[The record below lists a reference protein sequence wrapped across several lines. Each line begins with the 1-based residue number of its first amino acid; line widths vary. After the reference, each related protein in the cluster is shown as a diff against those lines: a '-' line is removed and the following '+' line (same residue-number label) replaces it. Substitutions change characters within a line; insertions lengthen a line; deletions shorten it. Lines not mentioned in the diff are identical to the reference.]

1 MSGTPSKMLEHL
13 LDTRLNV
20 QVGPNDDPFLD
31 DFLLTHIVFMPIA
44 QLVDELASHYHND
57 SEIRNGA
64 ESPEDYEYMLT
75 CKKRVVHFI
84 QRWVMAVRHAVF
96 EDSAAAH
103 FIEVRSVTETLI
115 AFAFFSRGKSYV
127 HNAHAATV
135 RESDKSGYEKAI
147 TCFHRTLSSLFA
159 VFPSI
164 SIPTPSLPHLSLHT
178 SL

>member
-20 QVGPNDDPFLD
+20 LQVGPNDDAFLD

-64 ESPEDYEYMLT
+64 DSPEDYEYMLT

-96 EDSAAAH
+96 EDPAAAH
-103 FIEVRSVTETLI
+103 FIEVTSVPGR
-115 AFAFFSRGKSYV
+115 AFSAFPHVDWGR
-127 HNAHAATV
+127 A
-135 RESDKSGYEKAI
+135 REKMFI
-147 TCFHRTLSSLFA
+147 
-159 VFPSI
+159 I
-164 SIPTPSLPHLSLHT
+164 IM
-178 SL
+178 

>member
-13 LDTRLNV
+13 LDTRLNG

-64 ESPEDYEYMLT
+64 ESPEDYEYLLT

-103 FIEVRSVTETLI
+103 FIEVRPVKETLI
-115 AFAFFSRGKSYV
+115 AFAFFCRAKSNV
-127 HNAHAATV
+127 HNVHAT
-135 RESDKSGYEKAI
+135 
-147 TCFHRTLSSLFA
+147 TRTR
-159 VFPSI
+159 I
-164 SIPTPSLPHLSLHT
+164 R
-178 SL
+178 

>member
-20 QVGPNDDPFLD
+20 LQVGPNDDAFLD

-64 ESPEDYEYMLT
+64 DSPEDYEYMLT

-96 EDSAAAH
+96 EDPAAAH
-103 FIEVRSVTETLI
+103 FIEV
-115 AFAFFSRGKSYV
+115 SRKKQLHVNSHGCFQSKKKR
-127 HNAHAATV
+127 NAE
-135 RESDKSGYEKAI
+135 REQNVCHHHVDDASQ
-147 TCFHRTLSSLFA
+147 
-159 VFPSI
+159 
-164 SIPTPSLPHLSLHT
+164 
-178 SL
+178 

>member
-20 QVGPNDDPFLD
+20 PNVGPNDDPFLD

-64 ESPEDYEYMLT
+64 ESPEDYEYLLT

-96 EDSAAAH
+96 EDPAAAH
-103 FIEVRSVTETLI
+103 FIEVRRVKRLSTELN
-115 AFAFFSRGKSYV
+115 ALRVFFENLYVQNDNLNTALLQAGKLQ
-127 HNAHAATV
+127 
-135 RESDKSGYEKAI
+135 KSFY
-147 TCFHRTLSSLFA
+147 
-159 VFPSI
+159 SI
-164 SIPTPSLPHLSLHT
+164 SMTNHKNKT
-178 SL
+178 RE

>member
-20 QVGPNDDPFLD
+20 LQVGPNDDPFLD

-57 SEIRNGA
+57 SEIRSGA
-64 ESPEDYEYMLT
+64 ESPEDYEYLLT

-103 FIEVRSVTETLI
+103 FIEVRKTSELRTCRRLAADVNLI
-115 AFAFFSRGKSYV
+115 
-127 HNAHAATV
+127 
-135 RESDKSGYEKAI
+135 KADMKKQ
-147 TCFHRTLSSLFA
+147 
-159 VFPSI
+159 
-164 SIPTPSLPHLSLHT
+164 LHVPIER
-178 SL
+178 